1 MNLDLLTVSVMTAL
15 VTSVASITYIMDTFI
30 RRDSGPGRLWAGAFF
45 CGLTTTFAYLAWSA
59 GVAETGAIAVGN
71 ALFVCVPGFVW
82 LGCRRF
88 NDRTIVAPSILLG
101 VLSVT
106 AFLLALWEADALGS
120 WAGWA
125 MMAAGLVVLFAAAA
139 TESLRSPLRRIRS
152 AWALS
157 SVLIVAGVY
166 YLIRLVI
173 YVAVGPED
181 ELFSQWF
188 GTISANFVTVV
199 LTMVAAIVTSVLR
212 SHRTALQRYE
222 WLTSNG
228 VAADGVMLARTFSG
242 AAADVV
248 QRAAWRDEGVAIL
261 VLRVDGVAD
270 IRAAF
275 GLDAA
280 EEVLAACRL
289 AVRRYAPA
297 SALVGE
303 DEGDQL
309 TVCAVAATASAARR
323 LGATIYRGC
332 VEELSDARSGLFP
345 FIGVG
350 VAVAA
355 DVGYD
360 LTELQSSARAA
371 ALRAAATAE
380 ASVVM
385 GVATPHAASTG
396 IVKS

>member
-15 VTSVASITYIMDTFI
+15 VTSVASVTYIMDTFI

-59 GVAETGAIAVGN
+59 GVGETGAIAVGN
-71 ALFVCVPGFVW
+71 ALFICVPGFVW

-88 NDRTIVAPSILLG
+88 NDRTILIPSLIMGALSAATLL
-101 VLSVT
+101 LS
-106 AFLLALWEADALGS
+106 FLQASELGS
-120 WAGWA
+120 WAGWS
-125 MMAAGLVVLFAAAA
+125 MMATGLVVLFAAASS
-139 TESLRSPLRRIRS
+139 ESLRSPLRRIRT

-157 SVLIVAGVY
+157 AVLIVAGVY
-166 YLIRLVI
+166 YLVRLVI
-173 YVAVGPED
+173 FVTMGVESA
-181 ELFSQWF
+181 LFSQWF

-228 VAADGVMLARTFSG
+228 VATDGVMLERTFTG
-242 AAADVV
+242 AAADIVE
-248 QRAAWRDEGVAIL
+248 RASWRDEGVAIF
-261 VLRVDGVAD
+261 VLRINGVAD

-275 GLDAA
+275 GHDAA
-280 EEVLAACRL
+280 EEVLGACRL
-289 AVRRYAPA
+289 AIRRFAPA

-303 DEGDQL
+303 DEGGQL
-309 TVCAVAATASAARR
+309 TVCALAASAGAARR

-350 VAVAA
+350 VALAA

-360 LTELQSSARAA
+360 LPALQATARAA
-371 ALRAAATAE
+371 SHRAAATAE
-380 ASVVM
+380 ASVIL
-385 GVATPHAASTG
+385 GSSATWSAPVS
-396 IVKS
+396 